1 MEKRALT
8 DANTDLGE
16 DPFAKKQCLEGAGA
30 GAGDVKKAANVPVQ
44 HGPGSLFTQYRK
56 PTPPAPPS
64 WVGKSKP
71 CC

>member
-16 DPFAKKQCLEGAGA
+16 DPFAKKQCVE
-30 GAGDVKKAANVPVQ
+30 GAGDVKKPANVPVQ

-56 PTPPAPPS
+56 PTPAPPA
-64 WVGKSKP
+64 WLGKSKP